1 MINSKNND
9 EQLMAYADDIAKLYE
24 AEKKKRLEAELE
36 SKKLRLTIDAVSEGI
51 VTLDEDKNI
60 IEANKSFA
68 GMVGIDVDSL
78 KSKSLSTVLNGA
90 SWKPLTDGL
99 DKIENKDTIQINPD
113 GENRQIYTILRSVV
127 IGKDGER
134 HGWVIS
140 FKNETN
146 RKRVELLKDEF
157 FSLLFHE
164 IRTPLNII
172 LGFLGILSEKI
183 ISHLD
188 EEEIIYFENVQEGAS
203 RLQRTIED
211 LLEFANLSVNVPSKV
226 EKFDLKESVEE
237 VLISLGEYLAEKEI
251 SVVLKADDDNYELL
265 GYKSIMLNA
274 LGHLIDNAAKFS
286 PDGSKIKIQ
295 IADMDDVYHLE
306 IIDRGK
312 GISPDNIDRVF
323 DRFYQVEQFFTRTVG
338 GLGLG
343 LSIAKK
349 AVSIH
354 GGEIIISSKLDEGT
368 TVMLKLPKQKIEKD
382 EDSDGNLS
390 EFEKE
395 IDLLRAQNLQYAKD
409 LAKTFKR
416 RKEVS
421 GKLEKTQD
429 QLVRSDKL
437 ATMGQMA
444 AGIAHEVNNMLTPVL
459 ASLYMIEKRKDK
471 FEPEL
476 AEIIQ
481 TANESGKRAVDMLRD
496 ILDYSRKGS
505 EDFEEVDV
513 TKILDKTL
521 NLLSFKLKKGRV
533 KLNKK
538 YREKPVIVSANPG
551 QLEQVFTNLCI
562 NAIDAMQ
569 VNEGGILEI
578 GVDVVDD
585 GGSVKSAKVVQ
596 IRFTDDGPGIPEE
609 IKESIFEPFYTTKKE
624 GEGTGLGLFIT
635 YGIVEKHGGLIRV
648 DSAVGKGSTFVINLP
663 YKEEQE

>member
-513 TKILDKTL
+513 IKILDKTL

>member
-140 FKNETN
+140 FKDETN
-146 RKRVELLKDEF
+146 QKRVELLKDEF

-172 LGFLGILSEKI
+172 LGFLGILNEKI

-663 YKEEQE
+663 YKEEQK

>member
-1 MINSKNND
+1 MIKSKNND
-9 EQLMAYADDIAKLYE
+9 EQLMAYAGDIAKLYE

-78 KSKSLSTVLNGA
+78 KSKSLSTVLNGD

-99 DKIENKDTIQINPD
+99 DKIENKDTLQINPD

-127 IGKDGER
+127 IGKDEKR
-134 HGWVIS
+134 HGWVLS
-140 FKNETN
+140 FKDETIQ
-146 RKRVELLKDEF
+146 KRVELLKDEF

-172 LGFLGILSEKI
+172 LGFLEILREKMV
-183 ISHLD
+183 SHLD

-211 LLEFANLSVNVPSKV
+211 LLEFANLNVNVPSNV

-237 VLISLGEYLAEKEI
+237 ILIRLEEYLAEKEI
-251 SVVLKADDDNYELL
+251 SVVLEADNENYELL

-274 LGHLIDNAAKFS
+274 LTHLIENAAKFS

-323 DRFYQVEQFFTRTVG
+323 DRFYQVEQFYTRTVG

-354 GGEIIISSKLDEGT
+354 GGEISISSKLDEGT
-368 TVMLKLPKQKIEKD
+368 TVLLKLPKQKIKKD
-382 EDSDGNLS
+382 EDSDRKLS
-390 EFEKE
+390 EIENE
-395 IDLLRAQNLQYAKD
+395 LDLLRAQNLQYAKD
-409 LAKTFKR
+409 LAKTFKG

-459 ASLYMIEKRKDK
+459 ASLYMIEKEKDK
-471 FEPEL
+471 FEPAL

-481 TANESGKRAVDMLRD
+481 TATESGKRAVDMLRD

-505 EDFEEVDV
+505 ENFVDV
-513 TKILDKTL
+513 DVVTVLDKTL

-538 YREKPVIVSANPG
+538 YGDEPVIVSANPG

-578 GVDVVDD
+578 EVNVVD
-585 GGSVKSAKVVQ
+585 GGSSEKNAGCVQVK
-596 IRFTDDGPGIPEE
+596 FTDNGPGIPEE
-609 IKESIFEPFYTTKKE
+609 IRETIFEPFYTTKKE

-635 YGIVEKHGGLIRV
+635 HGIVEKHGGLISV
-648 DSAVGKGSTFVINLP
+648 ENAAEKGTTFVINLP
-663 YKEEQE
+663 YKGERE

>member
-354 GGEIIISSKLDEGT
+354 GGEISISSKLDEGT

-382 EDSDGNLS
+382 EDSVGNLS

>member
-140 FKNETN
+140 FKDETN
-146 RKRVELLKDEF
+146 QKRVELLKDEF

-635 YGIVEKHGGLIRV
+635 YGIVEKHGGLISV

>member
-1 MINSKNND
+1 MIKSKNND
-9 EQLMAYADDIAKLYE
+9 EQLMAYAGDIAKLYE

-78 KSKSLSTVLNGA
+78 KSKSLSTVLNGD

-99 DKIENKDTIQINPD
+99 DKIENKDTLQINPD

-127 IGKDGER
+127 IGKDEKR
-134 HGWVIS
+134 HGWVLS
-140 FKNETN
+140 FKDETIQ
-146 RKRVELLKDEF
+146 KRVELLKDEF

-172 LGFLGILSEKI
+172 LGFLEILREKMV
-183 ISHLD
+183 SHLD

-211 LLEFANLSVNVPSKV
+211 LLEFANLNVNVPSNV

-237 VLISLGEYLAEKEI
+237 ILIRLGEYLAEKEI
-251 SVVLKADDDNYELL
+251 SVVLEADNDNYELL

-274 LGHLIDNAAKFS
+274 LGHLIENAAKFS

-354 GGEIIISSKLDEGT
+354 GGEISISSKLDEGT
-368 TVMLKLPKQKIEKD
+368 TVLLKLPKQKIKKD
-382 EDSDGNLS
+382 EDSDRKLS
-390 EFEKE
+390 EIENE
-395 IDLLRAQNLQYAKD
+395 LDLLRAQNLQYAKD
-409 LAKTFKR
+409 LAKTFKG

-459 ASLYMIEKRKDK
+459 ASLYMIEKEKDK
-471 FEPEL
+471 FEPAL

-481 TANESGKRAVDMLRD
+481 TATESGKRAVDMLRD

-505 EDFEEVDV
+505 ENFVDV
-513 TKILDKTL
+513 DVVTVLDKTL

-538 YREKPVIVSANPG
+538 YGDEPVIVSANPG

-578 GVDVVDD
+578 EVNVVD
-585 GGSVKSAKVVQ
+585 GGSSEKNAGCVQVK
-596 IRFTDDGPGIPEE
+596 FTDNGPGIPEE
-609 IKESIFEPFYTTKKE
+609 IRETIFEPFYTTKKE

-635 YGIVEKHGGLIRV
+635 HGIVEKHGGLISV
-648 DSAVGKGSTFVINLP
+648 ENAAEKGTTFVINLP
-663 YKEEQE
+663 YKGERE

>member
-513 TKILDKTL
+513 INILDKTL

>member
-1 MINSKNND
+1 M
-9 EQLMAYADDIAKLYE
+9 
-24 AEKKKRLEAELE
+24 
-36 SKKLRLTIDAVSEGI
+36 
-51 VTLDEDKNI
+51 
-60 IEANKSFA
+60 
-68 GMVGIDVDSL
+68 
-78 KSKSLSTVLNGA
+78 
-90 SWKPLTDGL
+90 TDGL

-127 IGKDGER
+127 IGEDGKH
-134 HGWVIS
+134 HGWVLS
-140 FKNETN
+140 FRDETIQRRN
-146 RKRVELLKDEF
+146 ELLKDEF

-164 IRTPLNII
+164 IRTPITIVLE
-172 LGFLGILSEKI
+172 FLGILREKI

-188 EEEIIYFENVQEGAS
+188 EKEIIYFESVQEGAS

-211 LLEFANLSVNVPSKV
+211 LLEFANLNVNVPSNV

-237 VLISLGEYLAEKEI
+237 ILIALKENLAEKEI
-251 SVVLKADDDNYELL
+251 AVVFEADDENYEIL
-265 GYKSIMLNA
+265 GYRNIISSA
-274 LGHLIDNAAKFS
+274 LLHLIENAAKFS

-295 IADMDDVYHLE
+295 IADVDDAYHLE
-306 IIDRGK
+306 IIDSGK
-312 GISPDNIDRVF
+312 GISPENIDRVF
-323 DRFYQVEQFFTRTVG
+323 DRFYQVEQFSNRIEE

-354 GGEIIISSKLDEGT
+354 GGEISISSKQDEGT

-471 FEPEL
+471 FKPAL

-481 TANESGKRAVDMLRD
+481 IANESGKRAVDMLRD

-513 TKILDKTL
+513 VNILDKTL

-538 YREKPVIVSANPG
+538 YGDLPVTVFANPG

-585 GGSVKSAKVVQ
+585 WDSENNSKSVQ
-596 IRFTDDGPGIPEE
+596 IRFTDNGPGIPEE
-609 IKESIFEPFYTTKKE
+609 IKE
-624 GEGTGLGLFIT
+624 
-635 YGIVEKHGGLIRV
+635 
-648 DSAVGKGSTFVINLP
+648 
-663 YKEEQE
+663 

>member
-663 YKEEQE
+663 YKEEQK

>member
-1 MINSKNND
+1 MIKSKNND
-9 EQLMAYADDIAKLYE
+9 EQLMAYAGDIAKLYE

-78 KSKSLSTVLNGA
+78 KSKSLSTVLNGD

-99 DKIENKDTIQINPD
+99 DKIENKDTLQINPD

-127 IGKDGER
+127 IGKDEKR
-134 HGWVIS
+134 HGWVLS
-140 FKNETN
+140 FKDETIQ
-146 RKRVELLKDEF
+146 KRVELLKDEF

-172 LGFLGILSEKI
+172 LGFLEILREKMV
-183 ISHLD
+183 SHLD

-211 LLEFANLSVNVPSKV
+211 LLEFANLNVNVPSNV

-237 VLISLGEYLAEKEI
+237 ILIRLEEYLAEKEI
-251 SVVLKADDDNYELL
+251 SVVLEADNENYELL

-274 LGHLIDNAAKFS
+274 LTHLIENAAKFS

-354 GGEIIISSKLDEGT
+354 GGEISISSKLDEGT
-368 TVMLKLPKQKIEKD
+368 TVLLKLPKQKIKKD
-382 EDSDGNLS
+382 EDSDRKLS
-390 EFEKE
+390 EIENE
-395 IDLLRAQNLQYAKD
+395 LDLLRAQNLQYAKD
-409 LAKTFKR
+409 LAKTFKG

-459 ASLYMIEKRKDK
+459 ASLYMIEKEKDK
-471 FEPEL
+471 FEPAL
-476 AEIIQ
+476 ADIIQ
-481 TANESGKRAVDMLRD
+481 TATESGKRAVDMLRD

-505 EDFEEVDV
+505 ENFVDV
-513 TKILDKTL
+513 DVVTVLDKTL

-538 YREKPVIVSANPG
+538 YGDEPVIVSANPG

-578 GVDVVDD
+578 EVNVVD
-585 GGSVKSAKVVQ
+585 GGSSEKNAGCVQVK
-596 IRFTDDGPGIPEE
+596 FTDNGPGIPEE
-609 IKESIFEPFYTTKKE
+609 IRETIFEPFYTTKKE

-635 YGIVEKHGGLIRV
+635 HGIVEKHGGLISV
-648 DSAVGKGSTFVINLP
+648 ENAAEKGTTFVINLP
-663 YKEEQE
+663 YKGERE

>member
-1 MINSKNND
+1 
-9 EQLMAYADDIAKLYE
+9 MAYADDIAKLYE

>member
-1 MINSKNND
+1 
-9 EQLMAYADDIAKLYE
+9 MAYAGDIAKLYE
-24 AEKKKRLEAELE
+24 AEKEKRLEAELE

-78 KSKSLSTVLNGA
+78 KSKLLSTILNGD

-99 DKIENKDTIQINPD
+99 DKIENTDTIQINPD

-127 IGKDGER
+127 IGKDEKR
-134 HGWVIS
+134 HGWVLS
-140 FKNETN
+140 FKDETIQ
-146 RKRVELLKDEF
+146 KRVELLKEEF

-172 LGFLGILSEKI
+172 LGFLEILREKMVP
-183 ISHLD
+183 HLD
-188 EEEIIYFENVQEGAS
+188 EEEIVYFENVQEGAS

-211 LLEFANLSVNVPSKV
+211 LLEFANLNVNVSYKV

-237 VLISLGEYLAEKEI
+237 ILVRLEEYLAEKEI
-251 SVVLKADDDNYELL
+251 SVVLEADNKNYELL
-265 GYKSIMLNA
+265 GYRNIILNA
-274 LGHLIDNAAKFS
+274 LKHLIENAAKFS

-295 IADMDDVYHLE
+295 IAEVDDVYHLL

-323 DRFYQVEQFFTRTVG
+323 DRFYQVEQFYTRTVG

-354 GGEIIISSKLDEGT
+354 GGEISISSKLDEGT
-368 TVMLKLPKQKIEKD
+368 TVLLKLPKQKIEKD
-382 EDSDGNLS
+382 EDSDRKLS
-390 EFEKE
+390 EIENE
-395 IDLLRAQNLQYAKD
+395 LDLLRAQNLQYAKD
-409 LAKTFKR
+409 LAKTFKG

-421 GKLEKTQD
+421 GKLEKTQE

-471 FEPEL
+471 FEPAL

-505 EDFEEVDV
+505 EDFEDVDV
-513 TKILDKTL
+513 VTVLDKTL

-533 KLNKK
+533 KLSKK
-538 YREKPVIVSANPG
+538 YGDEPVTVSANPG

-569 VNEGGILEI
+569 ANEGGVLEI
-578 GVDVVDD
+578 SVDVVDD
-585 GGSVKSAKVVQ
+585 RATENITKSVE
-596 IRFTDDGPGIPEE
+596 IRFMDNGPGIPEE

-635 YGIVEKHGGLIRV
+635 HGIVEKHGGLISV
-648 DSAVGKGSTFVINLP
+648 DSAVGKGTTFMINLP
-663 YKEEQE
+663 YKGE

>member
-140 FKNETN
+140 FKDETN
-146 RKRVELLKDEF
+146 QKRVELLKDEF

-354 GGEIIISSKLDEGT
+354 GGEISISSKLDEGT

-513 TKILDKTL
+513 IKILDKTL

>member
-140 FKNETN
+140 FKDETN
-146 RKRVELLKDEF
+146 QKRVELLKDEF

>member
-1 MINSKNND
+1 
-9 EQLMAYADDIAKLYE
+9 MAYAGDIAKLYE
-24 AEKKKRLEAELE
+24 AEKEKRLEAELE
-36 SKKLRLTIDAVSEGI
+36 SKKLRITIDAVSEGI
-51 VTLDEDKNI
+51 VTLNEDKKI

-68 GMVGIDVDSL
+68 GMVGIDVDGL
-78 KSKSLSTVLNGA
+78 KSKSLSTVLKRD

-99 DKIENKDTIQINPD
+99 DKIENTDTLQINPD

-127 IGKDGER
+127 IGEDGER

-140 FKNETN
+140 FKDETIQ
-146 RKRVELLKDEF
+146 KRVELLKDEF

-164 IRTPLNII
+164 IMTPLNII
-172 LGFLGILSEKI
+172 LGFLSILSEKI

-211 LLEFANLSVNVPSKV
+211 LLEFANLSVNVSSIA
-226 EKFDLKESVEE
+226 ENFDLKESVEE
-237 VLISLGEYLAEKEI
+237 ILISLGEYLAEKEI
-251 SVVLKADDDNYELL
+251 SVVLEADNENYELL

-274 LGHLIDNAAKFS
+274 LRHLIENAAKFS

-295 IADMDDVYHLE
+295 IADMDDVFHLE
-306 IIDRGK
+306 IIDSGK
-312 GISPDNIDRVF
+312 GISPDNINRVF
-323 DRFYQVEQFFTRTVG
+323 DRFYQVEQFFTRTKG

-354 GGEIIISSKLDEGT
+354 GGEISISSKLDEGT
-368 TVMLKLPKQKIEKD
+368 TVLLKLPKQKIEKD
-382 EDSDGNLS
+382 EDSDRNLS

-395 IDLLRAQNLQYAKD
+395 LELLRAQNLQYAKD
-409 LAKTFKR
+409 LAKTFKG

-505 EDFEEVDV
+505 EDFVDADV
-513 TKILDKTL
+513 VNVLDKTL
-521 NLLSFKLKKGRV
+521 NLLSFKLKKGGV

-538 YREKPVIVSANPG
+538 YGDSAVIVYAIPG

-578 GVDVVDD
+578 GVNVVDD
-585 GGSVKSAKVVQ
+585 GGSDKSAKVVQ
-596 IRFTDDGPGIPEE
+596 IKFTDNGPGIPEE
-609 IKESIFEPFYTTKKE
+609 IRETIFEPFYTTKKE
-624 GEGTGLGLFIT
+624 GEGTGLGLFIAH
-635 YGIVEKHGGLIRV
+635 GIVEKHGGVILV
-648 DSAVGKGSTFVINLP
+648 DSTTGKGTSMVINLP
-663 YKEEQE
+663 YKGEQE

>member
-1 MINSKNND
+1 MIKSKNND

-78 KSKSLSTVLNGA
+78 KSKSLSTVLNGD

-99 DKIENKDTIQINPD
+99 DKIENKDTLQINPD

-134 HGWVIS
+134 HGWVLS
-140 FKNETN
+140 VKDETIQ
-146 RKRVELLKDEF
+146 KRVELLKDEF

-172 LGFLGILSEKI
+172 LGFLEILREKMV
-183 ISHLD
+183 SHLD

-211 LLEFANLSVNVPSKV
+211 LLEFANLNVNVPSNV

-237 VLISLGEYLAEKEI
+237 ILIRLGEYLAEKEI
-251 SVVLKADDDNYELL
+251 SVVLEADNENYELL

-274 LGHLIDNAAKFS
+274 LGHLIENAAKFS

-295 IADMDDVYHLE
+295 IADIDDVYHLE

-312 GISPDNIDRVF
+312 GISPDNIDMVF

-354 GGEIIISSKLDEGT
+354 GGEISINSKLDEGT
-368 TVMLKLPKQKIEKD
+368 TVILKLPKQKFEKNV
-382 EDSDGNLS
+382 DSDRKISG
-390 EFEKE
+390 FEKE
-395 IDLLRAQNLQYAKD
+395 LDLLRAQNLQYAKD
-409 LAKTFKR
+409 LAKTFKG

-459 ASLYMIEKRKDK
+459 ASLYMIEKRKDN

-481 TANESGKRAVDMLRD
+481 IANESGKRAVDMLRN
-496 ILDYSRKGS
+496 ILDYSRIGS
-505 EDFEEVDV
+505 EEFENVDV
-513 TKILDKTL
+513 VNILDKTL

-538 YREKPVIVSANPG
+538 YREKPVIVSSNPG

-569 VNEGGILEI
+569 VNEGGILGI

-585 GGSVKSAKVVQ
+585 GSSVKSAKVVQ

-609 IKESIFEPFYTTKKE
+609 VKETIFEPFYTTKKE

-635 YGIVEKHGGLIRV
+635 HGIVEKHGGLISV

-663 YKEEQE
+663 YKGEQE

>member
-1 MINSKNND
+1 MINSTKND
-9 EQLMAYADDIAKLYE
+9 EQLK
-24 AEKKKRLEAELE
+24 EL
-36 SKKLRLTIDAVSEGI
+36 
-51 VTLDEDKNI
+51 
-60 IEANKSFA
+60 
-68 GMVGIDVDSL
+68 
-78 KSKSLSTVLNGA
+78 
-90 SWKPLTDGL
+90 
-99 DKIENKDTIQINPD
+99 
-113 GENRQIYTILRSVV
+113 
-127 IGKDGER
+127 
-134 HGWVIS
+134 
-140 FKNETN
+140 
-146 RKRVELLKDEF
+146 ELLK
-157 FSLLFHE
+157 
-164 IRTPLNII
+164 
-172 LGFLGILSEKI
+172 
-183 ISHLD
+183 
-188 EEEIIYFENVQEGAS
+188 
-203 RLQRTIED
+203 
-211 LLEFANLSVNVPSKV
+211 
-226 EKFDLKESVEE
+226 
-237 VLISLGEYLAEKEI
+237 
-251 SVVLKADDDNYELL
+251 
-265 GYKSIMLNA
+265 
-274 LGHLIDNAAKFS
+274 
-286 PDGSKIKIQ
+286 
-295 IADMDDVYHLE
+295 
-306 IIDRGK
+306 
-312 GISPDNIDRVF
+312 
-323 DRFYQVEQFFTRTVG
+323 
-338 GLGLG
+338 
-343 LSIAKK
+343 
-349 AVSIH
+349 
-354 GGEIIISSKLDEGT
+354 
-368 TVMLKLPKQKIEKD
+368 
-382 EDSDGNLS
+382 
-390 EFEKE
+390 
-395 IDLLRAQNLQYAKD
+395 AQNLQYAKD
-409 LAKTFKR
+409 LAKTFKG
-416 RKEVS
+416 RKEVR
-421 GKLEKTQD
+421 GKLEKTQE

>member
-1 MINSKNND
+1 MIKSKNND
-9 EQLMAYADDIAKLYE
+9 EQLMAYAGDIAKLYE

-99 DKIENKDTIQINPD
+99 DKIENTETIQINPD

-140 FKNETN
+140 FRDETN
-146 RKRVELLKDEF
+146 QKRVELLKDEF

-211 LLEFANLSVNVPSKV
+211 LLEFANLNVNVPSNV

-237 VLISLGEYLAEKEI
+237 ILIGLGEYLAEKEI
-251 SVVLKADDDNYELL
+251 SVVFEADNENYELL
-265 GYKSIMLNA
+265 GYRNIMLTA
-274 LGHLIDNAAKFS
+274 LRHLIENAAKFS

-295 IADMDDVYHLE
+295 IADMEDVYHLE
-306 IIDRGK
+306 IVDRGK

-323 DRFYQVEQFFTRTVG
+323 DRFYQVEQFFTRTKG

-354 GGEIIISSKLDEGT
+354 GGEISISSKLDEGT

-409 LAKTFKR
+409 LAKTFKG

-421 GKLEKTQD
+421 GKLEKTQE
-429 QLVRSDKL
+429 QLVRTDKL
-437 ATMGQMA
+437 ATMGEIA

-505 EDFEEVDV
+505 EDFEDADV
-513 TKILDKTL
+513 VNILDKTL
-521 NLLSFKLKKGRV
+521 NLLSFKLKKGKV

-538 YREKPVIVSANPG
+538 YGDLPVTVFAIPG

-596 IRFTDDGPGIPEE
+596 IRFTDNGPGIPEE
-609 IKESIFEPFYTTKKE
+609 IKETIFEPFYTTKKE

-635 YGIVEKHGGLIRV
+635 HGIVEKHGGLISV
-648 DSAVGKGSTFVINLP
+648 DSATGKGSTFVINLP

>member
-354 GGEIIISSKLDEGT
+354 GGEISISSKLDEGT

-513 TKILDKTL
+513 INILDKTL

>member
-140 FKNETN
+140 FKDETN

-286 PDGSKIKIQ
+286 PDGSKIKIK

-663 YKEEQE
+663 YKEEQK

>member
-140 FKNETN
+140 FKDETN
-146 RKRVELLKDEF
+146 QKRVELLKDEF

-354 GGEIIISSKLDEGT
+354 GGEISISSKLDEGT

-663 YKEEQE
+663 YKEEQK

>member
-140 FKNETN
+140 FKDETN
-146 RKRVELLKDEF
+146 QKRVELLKDEF

-354 GGEIIISSKLDEGT
+354 GGEISISSKLDEGT

>member
-140 FKNETN
+140 FKDETN
-146 RKRVELLKDEF
+146 QKRVELLKDEF

-663 YKEEQE
+663 YKEEQK

>member
-140 FKNETN
+140 FKDETN

-354 GGEIIISSKLDEGT
+354 GGEISISSKLDEGT

>member
-1 MINSKNND
+1 MISRRNND
-9 EQLMAYADDIAKLYE
+9 EQLMAYAGDIAKLYE
-24 AEKKKRLEAELE
+24 AEKEKRLEAELE

-78 KSKSLSTVLNGA
+78 KSKLLSTILNGD

-99 DKIENKDTIQINPD
+99 DKIENTDTIQINPD

-127 IGKDGER
+127 IGKDEKR
-134 HGWVIS
+134 HGWVLS
-140 FKNETN
+140 FKDETIQ
-146 RKRVELLKDEF
+146 KRVELLKEEF

-172 LGFLGILSEKI
+172 LGFLEILREKMVP
-183 ISHLD
+183 HLD
-188 EEEIIYFENVQEGAS
+188 EEEIVYFENVQEGAS

-211 LLEFANLSVNVPSKV
+211 LLEFANLNVNVSYKV

-237 VLISLGEYLAEKEI
+237 ILVRLEEYLAEKEI
-251 SVVLKADDDNYELL
+251 SVVLEADNKNYELL
-265 GYKSIMLNA
+265 GYRNIILNA
-274 LGHLIDNAAKFS
+274 LKHLIENAAKFS

-295 IADMDDVYHLE
+295 IAEVDDVYHLL

-323 DRFYQVEQFFTRTVG
+323 DRFYQVEQFYTRTVG

-354 GGEIIISSKLDEGT
+354 GGEISISSKLDEGT
-368 TVMLKLPKQKIEKD
+368 TVLLKLPKQKIEKD
-382 EDSDGNLS
+382 EDSDRKLS
-390 EFEKE
+390 EIENE
-395 IDLLRAQNLQYAKD
+395 LDLLRAQNLQYAKD
-409 LAKTFKR
+409 LAKTFKG

-421 GKLEKTQD
+421 GKLEKTQEH
-429 QLVRSDKL
+429 LVRSDKL
-437 ATMGQMA
+437 ATMGQIA

-471 FEPEL
+471 FEPAL

-505 EDFEEVDV
+505 EDFEDVDV
-513 TKILDKTL
+513 VTVLDKTL

-533 KLNKK
+533 NLNKK
-538 YREKPVIVSANPG
+538 YRDEPVTVSANPG

-569 VNEGGILEI
+569 ANEGGVLEI
-578 GVDVVDD
+578 SVDVVDD
-585 GGSVKSAKVVQ
+585 RATENITKSVE
-596 IRFTDDGPGIPEE
+596 IRFMDNGPGIPEE

-635 YGIVEKHGGLIRV
+635 HGIVEKHGGLISV
-648 DSAVGKGSTFVINLP
+648 DSAVGKGTTFMINLP
-663 YKEEQE
+663 YKGE

>member
-78 KSKSLSTVLNGA
+78 KSKSLSTVLNGD

-99 DKIENKDTIQINPD
+99 DKIENKDTLQINPD

-140 FKNETN
+140 FKDETN
-146 RKRVELLKDEF
+146 QKRVELLKDEF

-211 LLEFANLSVNVPSKV
+211 LLEFANLNVNAPSNV

-237 VLISLGEYLAEKEI
+237 ILIRLREYLAEKEI
-251 SVVLKADDDNYELL
+251 SVVFEADNDNYELL

-274 LGHLIDNAAKFS
+274 LKHLIEKAAKFS

-354 GGEIIISSKLDEGT
+354 GGEISIRSKLDEGT
-368 TVMLKLPKQKIEKD
+368 TVMLKLPKQKIKKD
-382 EDSDGNLS
+382 EDSDRKLS
-390 EFEKE
+390 EIENE
-395 IDLLRAQNLQYAKD
+395 LDLLRAQNLQYAKD
-409 LAKTFKR
+409 LAKTFKG

-421 GKLEKTQD
+421 GRLEKTQG

-521 NLLSFKLKKGRV
+521 NLLGFKLKKGRV

-538 YREKPVIVSANPG
+538 YGDEPVIVSANPG

-578 GVDVVDD
+578 EVNVVD
-585 GGSVKSAKVVQ
+585 GGSSEKNAGCVQVK
-596 IRFTDDGPGIPEE
+596 FTDNGPGIPEE
-609 IKESIFEPFYTTKKE
+609 IRETIFEPFYTTKKE

-635 YGIVEKHGGLIRV
+635 YGIVEKHGGLISV

-663 YKEEQE
+663 YKGERE

>member
-1 MINSKNND
+1 
-9 EQLMAYADDIAKLYE
+9 MAYAGDIAKLYE

-51 VTLDEDKNI
+51 LTLDEDKNI

-78 KSKSLSTVLNGA
+78 KSKSLSTVLNGD

-127 IGKDGER
+127 IGEDGKH
-134 HGWVIS
+134 HGWVLS
-140 FKNETN
+140 FRDETIQRRN
-146 RKRVELLKDEF
+146 ELLKDEF

-164 IRTPLNII
+164 IRTPITIVLE
-172 LGFLGILSEKI
+172 FLGILREKI

-188 EEEIIYFENVQEGAS
+188 EKEIIYFESVQEGAS

-211 LLEFANLSVNVPSKV
+211 LLEFANLNVNVPSNV

-237 VLISLGEYLAEKEI
+237 ILIALKENLAEKEI
-251 SVVLKADDDNYELL
+251 AVVFEADDENYEIL
-265 GYKSIMLNA
+265 GYRNIILSA
-274 LGHLIDNAAKFS
+274 LLHLIENAAKFS

-295 IADMDDVYHLE
+295 IADVDDAYHLE
-306 IIDRGK
+306 IIDSGK
-312 GISPDNIDRVF
+312 GISPENIDRVF
-323 DRFYQVEQFFTRTVG
+323 DRFYQVEQFSNRIEE

-354 GGEIIISSKLDEGT
+354 GGEISISSKQDEGT

-471 FEPEL
+471 FKPAL

-481 TANESGKRAVDMLRD
+481 IANESGKRAVDMLRD

-513 TKILDKTL
+513 VNILDKTL

-538 YREKPVIVSANPG
+538 YGDLPVTVFANPG

-585 GGSVKSAKVVQ
+585 WDSENNSKSVQ
-596 IRFTDDGPGIPEE
+596 IRFTDNGPGIPEE

-635 YGIVEKHGGLIRV
+635 HGIVEKHGGLISV
-648 DSAVGKGSTFVINLP
+648 DTATGNGTSFVINLP
-663 YKEEQE
+663 YKGEHG